1 MYYKYIISHMKGVV
15 KYMAFDELDREEW
28 HITDD
33 SGAEWALQR
42 IAEEQAE
49 FKRLKNLGEKQIEDI
64 KNKVEAAQKR
74 YENSTAYF
82 NAKLLE
88 YFQSVPHK
96 KTKSGIEKYVLLS
109 GTLTLKPPALKPT
122 VDDEKLV
129 EWLAAN
135 GYTDYIKTK
144 QTAAWGDFKKSLDL
158 SSGVPIVKDTGE
170 VVEGITFESVPETF
184 DIKFD
189 KKESEE

>member
-49 FKRLKNLGEKQIEDI
+49 FERLKNLGEKQIEDI

-82 NAKLLE
+82 NTKLLE

-96 KTKSGIEKYVLLS
+96 KTKSGIEKYALLS
-109 GTLTLKPPALKPT
+109 GTLTLKPPALKPA

-184 DIKFD
+184 DIKFN

>member
-1 MYYKYIISHMKGVV
+1 MKGVV
-15 KYMAFDELDREEW
+15 KYMAFDELYREEW

-49 FKRLKNLGEKQIEDI
+49 FERLKKLGEKQIEDI
-64 KNKVEAAQKR
+64 KNKVEAAQKS

-82 NAKLLE
+82 NTKLFE

-96 KTKSGIEKYVLLS
+96 KTKSGIEKYTLLS

-144 QTAAWGDFKKSLDL
+144 QTAAWGDFKKSLDF

-184 DIKFD
+184 DIKFN

>member
-1 MYYKYIISHMKGVV
+1 MKGVV
-15 KYMAFDELDREEW
+15 KYMAFDELYREEW

-49 FKRLKNLGEKQIEDI
+49 FERLKNLGEKQIEDI

-82 NAKLLE
+82 NTKLLE

-96 KTKSGIEKYVLLS
+96 KTKSGTEKYALLS

-144 QTAAWGDFKKSLDL
+144 QTAAWGDFKKSLDF

-184 DIKFD
+184 DIKFN